1 MQSTQNKFSTVTL
14 LIKLIYYSYF
24 AIRKNRPRCFIKC
37 HWPKVLLI
45 WSNAQIDQMHLT
57 TTLGHF
63 TFWIRLS
70 LRPKTETN
78 GSTLVSVGV
87 EFNQSLQLVIADVIG
102 GSSLISPHFSVL
114 LLNLQKVGNYLQHG
128 CHLKIGQ
135 K

>member
-24 AIRKNRPRCFIKC
+24 AIRKNRQRCFIKC
-37 HWPKVLLI
+37 HWPKALLI

>member
-1 MQSTQNKFSTVTL
+1 
-14 LIKLIYYSYF
+14 
-24 AIRKNRPRCFIKC
+24 
-37 HWPKVLLI
+37 VLLI

-57 TTLGHF
+57 TTMGDF
-63 TFWIRLS
+63 TYWISLS

-78 GSTLVSVGV
+78 GSTSVSAGV